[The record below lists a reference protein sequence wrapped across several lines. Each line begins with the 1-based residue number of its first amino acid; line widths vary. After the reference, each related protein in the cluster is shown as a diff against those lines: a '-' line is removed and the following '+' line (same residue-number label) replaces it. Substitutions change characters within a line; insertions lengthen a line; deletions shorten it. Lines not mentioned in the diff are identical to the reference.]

1 MSEFDKGYLLGMGEA
16 MVSKKKEAERKQV
29 KEGGVMNKFKNYG
42 CPKGAPG
49 AMGVDYAQLEKTIS
63 FAMRQFMAKRE
74 EILLGGKPEP
84 PEVTGYKVYI
94 YYNGGAAEFWLWREN
109 QWVNWSY
116 MEQ

>member
-1 MSEFDKGYLLGMGEA
+1 MSEREKQILETIA
-16 MVSKKKEAERKQV
+16 TAISKARSRMTKKRKKV
-29 KEGGVMNKFKNYG
+29 NYMNTFKNYG

-63 FAMRQFMAKRE
+63 FAMHQFMAKRE

>member
-1 MSEFDKGYLLGMGEA
+1 
-16 MVSKKKEAERKQV
+16 
-29 KEGGVMNKFKNYG
+29 
-42 CPKGAPG
+42 
-49 AMGVDYAQLEKTIS
+49 MGVDYAQLEKTIS
-63 FAMRQFMAKRE
+63 FAMHQFMAKRE

-116 MEQ
+116 MEQRRVSASSTKGCRNDSPERMLQ

>member
-1 MSEFDKGYLLGMGEA
+1 
-16 MVSKKKEAERKQV
+16 
-29 KEGGVMNKFKNYG
+29 MNTFKNYG

-63 FAMRQFMAKRE
+63 FAMHQFMAKRE

-94 YYNGGAAEFWLWREN
+94 YYNGGAAEFWLWRDRWETCFHYYRR
-109 QWVNWSY
+109 QARYVRYSPLRTRAQGY
-116 MEQ
+116 GVSGAR